1 MSAEAPEGWPIK
13 LCQDWAS
20 TKKKVAEMAVLTENS
35 GFLHDIHEVVCYVDD
50 KKCHQQREPLPLI
63 QNIQHLSERY
73 HLPGC
78 CGLWTVAKSS
88 QLIDMDSESLGET
101 FEKLPRR
108 LETNKYGGHRE
119 GHFSDV
125 QNSLTFSPF
134 VAIHVLYS
142 SHLKE

>member
-1 MSAEAPEGWPIK
+1 M
-13 LCQDWAS
+13 
-20 TKKKVAEMAVLTENS
+20 VA
-35 GFLHDIHEVVCYVDD
+35 VDF
-50 KKCHQQREPLPLI
+50 
-63 QNIQHLSERY
+63 
-73 HLPGC
+73 
-78 CGLWTVAKSS
+78 GLAKSS